1 MARLAPTLNIGRL
14 ASLATGLVP
23 ITWGLLVVG
32 ASVRVNGAGLA
43 CPDWPLCFGE
53 VIPPIDFGVAFEFGH
68 RVLAGGV
75 SLGFLALLVGMVASR
90 RDLPRWL
97 LGAAGVSA
105 VILAV
110 QIVLGGLTVLHLL
123 AEWTVASH
131 LVTGNAFCVSLLV
144 LALGLREQTRS
155 IEQGPVDRAPVG
167 VAGRVVAGLLAAAV
181 PAQLVL
187 GGLVSASHAGLV
199 CGAMWPECGAGA
211 YLPTLEGLVG
221 LHVSHRLLAY
231 AIVLLGG
238 AAVVATAGRARR
250 AAWLVLVAIAFQATV
265 GIANV
270 LLALPVEIT
279 LLHTF
284 GAASV
289 ALSLTALHWEL
300 WRAPARG
307 VMTAGAAAD
316 PSAAQVPHVLAGEG
330 R

>member
-1 MARLAPTLNIGRL
+1 MARLAPTPAMIGRL

-23 ITWGLLVVG
+23 VTWALLVVG

-53 VIPPIDFGVAFEFGH
+53 VIPPIDLGIAFEFGH

-75 SLGFLALLVGMVASR
+75 SLGFLALLVGMVAHR

-97 LGAAGVSA
+97 LGAAGISA
-105 VILAV
+105 LILTI

-144 LALGLREQTRS
+144 LALGLREQ
-155 IEQGPVDRAPVG
+155 VAPVERAAVG
-167 VAGRVVAGLLAAAV
+167 GTARAVAALLALAV

-199 CGAMWPECGAGA
+199 CGATWPECGVGTYFPTFDGA
-211 YLPTLEGLVG
+211 VG
-221 LHVSHRLLAY
+221 LHVTHRLLAY
-231 AIVLLGG
+231 VILVLGG
-238 AAVVATAGRARR
+238 AAVMATVGRARR
-250 AAWLVLVAIAFQATV
+250 AAWLVLAAIALQATV

-270 LLALPVEIT
+270 LLAVPVEIT
-279 LLHTF
+279 LLHSF

-289 ALSLTALHWEL
+289 ALGLTLLHWEL
-300 WRAPARG
+300 WRAPAHG
-307 VMTAGAAAD
+307 VMTPA
-316 PSAAQVPHVLAGEG
+316 PSGTIPTAHGLAGEG
-330 R
+330 S